1 MQVPIPLSWW
11 VQELDKVHCKPL
23 WCNLK
28 SCWHLVESASCFVG
42 GRPILVAGWGVAGEL
57 LRGALVG
64 RRLEEQLGGEQ
75 SGETRLASGS
85 SSVETAQMVCGEAW
99 DCRPGL
105 SRSITISLHIWS
117 VEREGC
123 ILTTDKNAING
134 KSSDFSSYVLL
145 QFRIHLWIAC
155 VQ

>member
-1 MQVPIPLSWW
+1 M
-11 VQELDKVHCKPL
+11 
-23 WCNLK
+23 
-28 SCWHLVESASCFVG
+28 
-42 GRPILVAGWGVAGEL
+42 
-57 LRGALVG
+57 VG
-64 RRLEEQLGGEQ
+64 RRLEEQSGWRAA
-75 SGETRLASGS
+75 GETRLASGS
-85 SSVETAQMVCGEAW
+85 SSVERHETAQMVCGEVSLS

-105 SRSITISLHIWS
+105 SRGITISLHIWS